1 MRHAYKTWLIL
12 GALLVLGTVTA
23 FGQNSLTDNPNYL
36 KALDMQ
42 RMAQQ
47 SYDAGDYQEAMDYS
61 AQAKELSKVALVEAE
76 KQRMKWMANSYK
88 NRAAER
94 IAFGEKNHAAT
105 RYPDI
110 WTQAKASYAVARQT
124 FDAESYQASVD
135 ASTKVIDLMA
145 GVEPEQKAAAAP
157 TPVATPVAKPVA
169 SKALPAMYEV
179 RLIES
184 ARDCFW
190 RIAEYPFVYGD
201 PWKWRLLYE
210 ANKDKLPDP
219 SNPDLILSG
228 MLITIPSASGE
239 VRQGIWAPAP

>member
-1 MRHAYKTWLIL
+1 MRHTRKIWLIL
-12 GALLVLGTVTA
+12 GIVLLSGAVTA
-23 FGQNSLTDNPNYL
+23 FAQNSLTENPNYI
-36 KALDMQ
+36 KAVDMQ

-47 SYDAGDYQEAMDYS
+47 YYDAGDYQKATEYS
-61 AQAKELSKVALVEAE
+61 QQAEQLSKVALAESE

-105 RYPDI
+105 RYPDV
-110 WTQAKASYAVARQT
+110 WTQAKTSFGIAQKT
-124 FDAESYQASVD
+124 FDAEAYQDSVD
-135 ASTKVIDLMA
+135 ASTTVIDLMA
-145 GVEPEQKAAAAP
+145 GVEPEQKA
-157 TPVATPVAKPVA
+157 VATTPPAPKQVG
-169 SKALPAMYEV
+169 SKTLPAVYEV

-210 ANKDKLPDP
+210 ANKDMIPDP
-219 SNPDLILSG
+219 NNPDLILPG
-228 MLITIPSASGE
+228 MLMKIPSAAGE
-239 VRQGIWAPAP
+239 VREGTWVPTP

>member
-1 MRHAYKTWLIL
+1 MRHAHKTWVIL
-12 GALLVLGTVTA
+12 GALLVLGAVTA
-23 FGQNSLTDNPNYL
+23 FGQNSLTENPNYR

-47 SYDAGDYQEAMDYS
+47 SYDSGDYQKATEYS
-61 AQAKELSKVALVEAE
+61 KQAEELSRIALAE
-76 KQRMKWMANSYK
+76 SEIQRMRWMANSYK

-105 RYPDI
+105 RYPDL
-110 WTQAKASYAVARQT
+110 WTQAKASYAVAQQT

-135 ASTKVIDLMA
+135 ASMKVIDFMA
-145 GVEPEQKAAAAP
+145 GVEPKQKVAAAP
-157 TPVATPVAKPVA
+157 VPKPAA
-169 SKALPAMYEV
+169 SKALPAVYEV

-190 RIAEYPFVYGD
+190 RIAEYSFVYGD

-219 SNPDLILSG
+219 NNPDLILPG
-228 MLITIPSASGE
+228 MLMTIPSASGE
-239 VRQGIWAPAP
+239 VRQGIWAPVP

>member
-1 MRHAYKTWLIL
+1 MRHAHKTWLIL

-23 FGQNSLTDNPNYL
+23 FGQNSLTDNPNYR

-47 SYDAGDYQEAMDYS
+47 SYDSGDYQKATEYS
-61 AQAKELSKVALVEAE
+61 KQAEELSRIALSESE
-76 KQRMKWMANSYK
+76 IQRMRWMANSYK

-110 WTQAKASYAVARQT
+110 WTQAKASYAVAQQT
-124 FDAESYQASVD
+124 FDAKAYQASVD

-157 TPVATPVAKPVA
+157 APVAKPVA
-169 SKALPAMYEV
+169 SKALPAVYEV

-219 SNPDLILSG
+219 SNPDLVLPG

-239 VRQGIWAPAP
+239 VRQGTWAPTP